1 MQKNISDSYDFFPF
15 WDFNNTTFYL
25 DLPSLKE
32 KEKKELAEMIVEH
45 KGVSFISLFAI

>member
-1 MQKNISDSYDFFPF
+1 MQKNISDSYDFFPS

-32 KEKKELAEMIVEH
+32 QQKKELIEKIVQY
-45 KGVSFISLFAI
+45 KGVRIIIY